1 MLQGKIGWKHDT
13 GKIHMQINKPFE
25 GLLRLKYKNG
35 RALFILRVS

>member
-1 MLQGKIGWKHDT
+1 
-13 GKIHMQINKPFE
+13 MQINKPLE